1 MKNIEK
7 TIRSILTSKNF
18 TKDFFKTFEK
28 AKNGGMFGML
38 IEELVFKYL
47 NKHFKNLIIEPQEIE
62 NKTNRK
68 VDFIIDNNHFFQLKT
83 TNFNKNKPKIIQLFR
98 TSDFPNELNKQ
109 IEYYNA
115 RITNT
120 IILAYDKI
128 NQKIF
133 YLFLTYNDLLYT
145 NKVQIN
151 ERNEY
156 FSFIITKKI
165 IIEYDLFFKKI
176 ILYYNSLILK

>member
-28 AKNGGMFGML
+28 VKNGGMFGML

-83 TNFNKNKPKIIQLFR
+83 TNLNKNKLKRNILFLA
-98 TSDFPNELNKQ
+98 SDFPNELNKQ
-109 IEYYNA
+109 IKYYNSK
-115 RITNT
+115 ITNT
-120 IILAYDKI
+120 IILAYDEI

-133 YLFLTYNDLLYT
+133 YLFLSYNDLLYT

-151 ERNEY
+151 ERNKY
-156 FSFIITKKI
+156 FSFITTKKI
-165 IIEYDLFFKKI
+165 IIEYDFFIKKI
-176 ILYYNSLILK
+176 VLYYNSLILK